1 MRYSVLIFIL
11 LISIIVMNSCQT
23 NSTDQLSALLK
34 NNADKLAGVMDNPE
48 KYEVQ
53 IIYTQIDRDS
63 LNNAEFTTFRFM
75 ENREF
80 YYYPAST
87 VKLPASILALEKINE
102 LNIPALSKDTPLSID
117 SSYSGQIAVSSD
129 TTSESGLPS
138 IAHYIKKILLVS
150 NNDAFNR
157 LYEFLGQDELNE
169 RLHNKGLNDCRL
181 IHRLSITMSPD
192 ENRHTNGFRFY
203 NDEEEI
209 YHQPPRVSEKNY
221 NFNLV
226 NQKKGNGYYKGG
238 KLVEEPM
245 DFSKKN
251 YISLNDQHEIIKR
264 LFFPGKY
271 PEDQR
276 FRLTEEDYKF
286 LYKYM
291 SMFPGESDYPAYD
304 SSYNDG
310 YVKFFMFGDAKEKL
324 DGKIRVFSK
333 SGMAYGFLIDNA
345 YIVDFENN
353 VEFLLSA
360 VIHVNEDGIYNDDKY
375 EYDSVGVPFLANLG
389 RIIYNYELERNR
401 PHIPDLSHLKFQY

>member
-1 MRYSVLIFIL
+1 MRYSTLVFVILIM
-11 LISIIVMNSCQT
+11 SIMNSCKTTQ
-23 NSTDQLSALLK
+23 SDQLSALLK
-34 NNADKLAGVMDNPE
+34 NNADKLSGVMDNPE

-53 IIYTQIDRDS
+53 IIYTQINRDS
-63 LNNAEFTTFRFM
+63 LNNAEFKTFRFM
-75 ENREF
+75 ENPEF

-157 LYEFLGQDELNE
+157 LYEFLGQEELNE
-169 RLHNKGLNDCRL
+169 KLHQKGLNNCRL
-181 IHRLSITMSPD
+181 IHRLSITMSQD
-192 ENRHTNGFRFY
+192 ENRHTNGFHFY
-203 NDEEEI
+203 NNDREI
-209 YHQPPRVSEKNY
+209 YFQPPQVNDKQY
-221 NFNLV
+221 KFNLV
-226 NQKKGNGYYKGG
+226 NQSKGKGYYKGG
-238 KLVEEPM
+238 ELVEEPM
-245 DFSKKN
+245 DFGKKN

-276 FRLTEEDYKF
+276 FRLTEADYKF

-310 YVKFFMFGDAKEKL
+310 YVKFFMFGDTEEKL

-333 SGMAYGFLIDNA
+333 SGKAYGFLIDNA

-353 VEFLLSA
+353 VEFILSA
-360 VIHVNEDGIYNDDKY
+360 VIHVNEDGIYNDDQY
-375 EYDSVGVPFLANLG
+375 EYDSVGIPFLANLG